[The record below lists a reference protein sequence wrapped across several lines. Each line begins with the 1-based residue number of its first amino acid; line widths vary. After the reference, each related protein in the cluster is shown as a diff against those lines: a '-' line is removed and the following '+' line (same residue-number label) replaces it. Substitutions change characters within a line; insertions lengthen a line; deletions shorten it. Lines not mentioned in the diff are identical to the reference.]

1 MNNNRQYTFLLIV
14 ASVCLIYIVRLFMLQ
29 VATDEWKNK
38 GSRLTERE
46 VVIYPSRGNI
56 LDRNGKVLVENQT
69 VYDLMVLPKEM
80 QPFDTNHFCQL
91 INLPIEELR
100 DALKKAVT
108 YPNVKYKPSPVVK
121 QILPAEYAVFAEELH
136 KFPGFFVQA
145 RTLRIYP
152 ESLGALVLGDV
163 GEVTKEILE
172 KNPDYRKGDYIGL
185 NGIEKAYE
193 AELRGKRG
201 IRYVYRDNL
210 GVEHPVAEGRLDS
223 AAHEGQD
230 LIASLDAELQ
240 KYGEMLMQNKRG
252 CIVAIEPATGEI
264 LALVSAPT
272 FDPNLLVGRA
282 RGNNFAQLASDP
294 LKPLFNRATQ
304 AQYRPGSIF
313 KIAQSLTALQIGAIT
328 PQTVIPCNR
337 ALIGCHG
344 GHSADDLEMAIVHSC
359 NPYFR
364 GVMQR
369 VVEANR
375 DPNSRNNDA
384 AIGLGIWQ
392 EQIMKFGFGGNMGS
406 DLPNLKIGKVPG
418 PDYYDKRYGKGG
430 WNYATIYSISIG
442 EGELLINPVQ
452 MCNLAC
458 IVANRG
464 FYYPPHTVKKIGRE
478 GTARQEYLEKIDVG
492 VNRSYFETVVNAM
505 EKVVGPGGTA
515 NSAKLSDIVIC
526 GKTGTVQNEPKED
539 HSVFVCFAP
548 KDNPKIA
555 LAVYVE
561 YAGFGG
567 TWAAPIASLMI
578 EKYLKGTITNIE
590 KEKQIREARI
600 LNYVN

>member
-1 MNNNRQYTFLLIV
+1 MNNNRQYTFILIV
-14 ASVCLIYIVRLFMLQ
+14 ASVCLIYVIRLFMLQ

-46 VVIYPSRGNI
+46 VIIYPSRGNI

-69 VYDLMVLPKEM
+69 VYDLMVLPKET
-80 QPFDTNHFCQL
+80 QSFDTARFCTL
-91 INLPIEELR
+91 VNVSVEELR
-100 DALKKAVT
+100 DALKKAIT

-136 KFPGFFVQA
+136 KYPGFFVQA
-145 RTLRIYP
+145 RTLRTYP
-152 ESLGALVLGDV
+152 ENLGALVLGDV

-172 KNPDYRKGDYIGL
+172 RNPDYRKGDYIGL

-193 AELRGKRG
+193 RELRGKRG

-210 GVEHPVAEGRLDS
+210 GIEHPVAEGRLDS

-230 LIASLDAELQ
+230 LIASIDAELQ

-252 CIVAIEPATGEI
+252 CIVAIEPSTGEI

-282 RGNNFAQLASDP
+282 RGDNFSKLATDP

-313 KIAQSLTALQIGAIT
+313 KIAQSMCALQLGSIT
-328 PQTVIPCNR
+328 PETVISCNR
-337 ALIGCHG
+337 SLIGCHG
-344 GHSADDLEMAIVHSC
+344 GHSADNLEMAIVHSC

-375 DPNSRNNDA
+375 DPNNRNNDA

-392 EQIMKFGFGGNMGS
+392 QQIMKFGFGGNMGS
-406 DLPNLKIGKVPG
+406 DLPGLKLGKVPG
-418 PDYYDKRYGKGG
+418 PEYYDKRYGKGG
-430 WNYATIYSISIG
+430 WNYSTIYSISIG

-464 FYYPPHTVKKIGRE
+464 FYYPPHTVKRIGRE
-478 GTARQEYLEKIDVG
+478 GVARAEYLQRVDVG
-492 VNRSYFETVVNAM
+492 INPTYFETIVNAM

-515 NSAKLSDIVIC
+515 NSSKLADIVIC

-548 KDNPKIA
+548 KENPKIA

-567 TWAAPIASLMI
+567 TWAGPIASLMI
-578 EKYLKGTITNIE
+578 EKYLKGTVSNLE
-590 KEKQIREARI
+590 REKQIKEAKI

>member
-1 MNNNRQYTFLLIV
+1 LNNNRQYTFILIV
-14 ASVCLIYIVRLFMLQ
+14 ASVCLIYVIRLFMLQ

-46 VVIYPSRGNI
+46 VIIYPSRGNI

-69 VYDLMVLPKEM
+69 VYDLMVLPKET
-80 QPFDTNHFCQL
+80 QSFDTARFCTL
-91 INLPIEELR
+91 VNVSVEELR
-100 DALKKAVT
+100 DALKKAIT

-136 KFPGFFVQA
+136 KYPGFFVQA
-145 RTLRIYP
+145 RTLRTYP
-152 ESLGALVLGDV
+152 ENLGALVLGDV

-172 KNPDYRKGDYIGL
+172 RNPDYRKGDYIGL

-193 AELRGKRG
+193 RELRGKRG

-210 GVEHPVAEGRLDS
+210 GIEHPVAEGKLDS

-230 LIASLDAELQ
+230 LIASIDAELQ

-252 CIVAIEPATGEI
+252 CIVAIEPSTGEI

-282 RGNNFAQLASDP
+282 RGDNFSKLATDP

-313 KIAQSLTALQIGAIT
+313 KIAQSMCALQLGSIT
-328 PQTVIPCNR
+328 PETVISCNR
-337 ALIGCHG
+337 SLIGCHG
-344 GHSADDLEMAIVHSC
+344 GHSADNLEMAIVHSC

-375 DPNSRNNDA
+375 DPNNRNNDA

-392 EQIMKFGFGGNMGS
+392 QQIMKFGFGGNMGS
-406 DLPNLKIGKVPG
+406 DLPGLKLGKVPG
-418 PDYYDKRYGKGG
+418 PEYYDKRYGKGG
-430 WNYATIYSISIG
+430 WNYSTIYSISIG

-464 FYYPPHTVKKIGRE
+464 FYYPPHTVKRIGRE
-478 GTARQEYLEKIDVG
+478 GVARAEYLQRVDVG
-492 VNRSYFETVVNAM
+492 INPTYFETIVNAM

-515 NSAKLSDIVIC
+515 NSSKLADIVIC

-548 KDNPKIA
+548 KENPKIA

-567 TWAAPIASLMI
+567 TWAGPIASLMI
-578 EKYLKGTITNIE
+578 EKYLKGTVSNLE
-590 KEKQIREARI
+590 REKQIKEAKI